1 MVQEVGKEVILGK
14 IGAVYGIKG
23 WLKIHSFTEDPEAI
37 LDYFPWSLKLG
48 NKVQSVEITDWR
60 KHNNGLIVKVG
71 HIDDRDE
78 AQALVGSEIMV
89 NESALP
95 ELPEGEFYWRDLV
108 GMTVVNTQGY
118 DLGKVSE
125 ILETGANDVLIVKAN
140 HNDGF
145 GKKERLIPYL
155 FDHVVESVSVENKQI
170 CVDWDPGF

>member
-1 MVQEVGKEVILGK
+1 MEEVGKEVTLGK

-23 WLKIHSFTEDPEAI
+23 WLKIHSFTDDQEAI

-60 KHNNGLIVKVG
+60 KHNNGIIVKVG
-71 HIDDRDE
+71 NIDDRDK
-78 AQALVGSEIMV
+78 AQALVGSEILV

-95 ELPEGEFYWRDLV
+95 ELPEGEFYWRDLI
-108 GMTVVNTQGY
+108 GMTVVTTQGY

-155 FDHVVESVSVENKQI
+155 FDQVVESVSAENKQI